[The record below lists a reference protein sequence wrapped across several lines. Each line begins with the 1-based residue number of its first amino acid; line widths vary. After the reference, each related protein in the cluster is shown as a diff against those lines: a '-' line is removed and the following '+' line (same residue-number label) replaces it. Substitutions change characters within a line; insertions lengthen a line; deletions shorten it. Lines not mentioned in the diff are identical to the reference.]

1 MSGSVTLPGNS
12 VSTAPGE
19 IIVVR
24 MLYGLTSWR
33 NPSASARTACFVAA
47 YTAKSGPILWPAT
60 NETKIMCPDFCFFIC
75 SRAAAIP
82 YNTPLMLTSIVRSQ
96 SSRVRRSSGARG
108 LIPALLIMTSIRPNS
123 CTAVS
128 TNFFTWL
135 RWVTSVATATAFPPL
150 RFNSSANDLRR
161 SERRAPSATLAPC
174 AERSRAAASP
184 SPLLAPVMTTIFP
197 SMLLLIVK
205 LNRDSHRAGD
215 VQRSDA
221 RIYLSDDDYA
231 GLGNFL
237 AALAIVNGY
246 VVRGRPISQVSNLV
260 SVRSFPLLRDCYRQA
275 GIFLSA
281 EQVVHRERQGQQRNE
296 IPGGF
301 IVGESGGKNPIVDA

>member
-1 MSGSVTLPGNS
+1 
-12 VSTAPGE
+12 
-19 IIVVR
+19 

-60 NETKIMCPDFCFFIC
+60 DETKIMCPDFCFFIC

-96 SSRVRRSSGARG
+96 SSTVRRSSGARG
-108 LIPALLIMTSIRPNS
+108 MIPALLIMTSIRPNS

-161 SERRAPSATLAPC
+161 SERRAPSTTLAPC
-174 AERSRAAASP
+174 AERRRAAASP
-184 SPLLAPVMTTIFP
+184 SPLLAPVITTIFP
-197 SMLLLIVK
+197 SILLVMLLV
-205 LNRDSHRAGD
+205 S
-215 VQRSDA
+215 
-221 RIYLSDDDYA
+221 
-231 GLGNFL
+231 FL
-237 AALAIVNGY
+237 APCFLLVTRLPSRSLGEGWSL
-246 VVRGRPISQVSNLV
+246 VTFSTSRHLLQVLGISSTLH
-260 SVRSFPLLRDCYRQA
+260 FDL
-275 GIFLSA
+275 
-281 EQVVHRERQGQQRNE
+281 
-296 IPGGF
+296 
-301 IVGESGGKNPIVDA
+301 